1 MVEEE
6 ATYTVTDYLGYSVNF
21 NIPRKTLAGI
31 MFIRNVDP
39 ESLVEDCDKD
49 ALRLCYADMIRW
61 FLTGPSKRNNTSD
74 TDNGWSHTGGG
85 YEIST
90 EDRKALAAAA
100 NAIYAELEPDTYV
113 GKKVT
118 FTMNSFGVMRGKV
131 VPDKYGFRPLPRI
144 VE

>member
-1 MVEEE
+1 MEEVN
-6 ATYTVTDYLGYSVNF
+6 TYTVTDYLGYMVNF
-21 NIPRKTLAGI
+21 DIPKKTLTGI
-31 MFIRNVDP
+31 MLTRNVDA

-74 TDNGWSHTGGG
+74 TDNGWTHSGGG
-85 YEIST
+85 YELST
-90 EDRKALAAAA
+90 DDRKALAAAA

-118 FTMNSFGVMRGKV
+118 FSVNSFGVMRAKV
-131 VPDKYGFRPLPRI
+131 TPDKYGFRPLPHI
-144 VE
+144 TK

>member
-1 MVEEE
+1 MVEE
-6 ATYTVTDYLGYSVNF
+6 ATTYTVTDYLGYSVNF

-31 MFIRNVDP
+31 MLIRNVDP

-61 FLTGPSKRNNTSD
+61 FLSGPSKRNNTSD

-85 YEIST
+85 YEISS

-131 VPDKYGFRPLPRI
+131 VPDKYGFRPLPHI